1 MGRKETNPVPEL
13 GCPSAAGRGWKGGGF
28 EEMKEGKSHSGQ
40 VQFQEA
46 SRERGET
53 SLGLS
58 PQRWGSLTF
67 PLAPGLRN
75 VAIQTSPSLKA
86 QYPSFRR
93 RRRAELPPPTQ
104 ASQSGQFA
112 GVGPVSR
119 RSSIRTLCNRGAV
132 DPKNK
137 VQGISSDF
145 KGIAGN
151 QDGVRGVSSHVKEC
165 VASQVR
171 MEVVIQRDGFK
182 AVTKKTATAPPTNSS
197 QLCQPKLAESLQ
209 KVDSAHRVCLEPVV
223 IHTTA
228 SQSGQSQ
235 RGLSFKHIRTQNC
248 NTDEH
253 RAASHRCEECTGDPS
268 STQQQKPSMDIS
280 SLLQHGKCQCSCLPG
295 WKGTCP
301 RRREG
306 TSGHG
311 QDQDS
316 SASHCHVE
324 VPQHG
329 PGTATLNTPPSP
341 LANRGPAA
349 LECEECTGDPSS
361 TQQQKPSM
369 AISSLLQHGK
379 CQCSGLPGWKG
390 TCPRRREGTSGHG
403 QDQDSSASHCHVEVP
418 QHGPGTA
425 TLNTPPSPLANRGP
439 AALEGRLHTVE
450 ECLHS
455 NQEKIKVLLNVI
467 QDLERSKALSEGSGM
482 VFNMHTHIHAI
493 RL

>member
-13 GCPSAAGRGWKGGGF
+13 GCPSAAGQGWEGGDF

-40 VQFQEA
+40 VRFQEA
-46 SRERGET
+46 SREGGET

-112 GVGPVSR
+112 GMGPVSR
-119 RSSIRTLCNRGAV
+119 RSSIRTSCNTGAV
-132 DPKNK
+132 DPKEK

-151 QDGVRGVSSHVKEC
+151 QNRVRGVSSHVKEC

-171 MEVVIQRDGFK
+171 MGVVIQRDGFK
-182 AVTKKTATAPPTNSS
+182 AVTKKTATAPPTNGS

-223 IHTTA
+223 IHAIA

-235 RGLSFKHIRTQNC
+235 RGLSFKHSRTQNC

-268 STQQQKPSMDIS
+268 STQQQKPSMALS
-280 SLLQHGKCQCSCLPG
+280 SLLQHSKCQG
-295 WKGTCP
+295 
-301 RRREG
+301 
-306 TSGHG
+306 
-311 QDQDS
+311 
-316 SASHCHVE
+316 
-324 VPQHG
+324 
-329 PGTATLNTPPSP
+329 
-341 LANRGPAA
+341 
-349 LECEECTGDPSS
+349 
-361 TQQQKPSM
+361 
-369 AISSLLQHGK
+369 
-379 CQCSGLPGWKG
+379 SGLPGWKG
-390 TCPRRREGTSGHG
+390 TCPRRREGASGHG
-403 QDQDSSASHCHVEVP
+403 QDQDSSAPHCHVEVP

-425 TLNTPPSPLANRGP
+425 ALNTPPSPLANGGP

-482 VFNMHTHIHAI
+482 VFNGVPTEQARTSITVPPVRKQPASFTVWSMTSGNKSVDF
-493 RL
+493 RG